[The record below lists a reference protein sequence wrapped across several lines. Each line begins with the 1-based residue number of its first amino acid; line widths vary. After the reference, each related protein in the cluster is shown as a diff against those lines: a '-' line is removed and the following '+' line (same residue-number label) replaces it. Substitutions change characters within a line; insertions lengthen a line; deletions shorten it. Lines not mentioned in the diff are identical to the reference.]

1 MGYLNN
7 FPLLN
12 MNKSKETVYF
22 THKFIPIY
30 LVTEALIR
38 AAFHLLREKTHTI
51 PKLVRYLSL
60 TIKAHDSSY
69 EPDNRSNAYKM
80 LHL

>member
-1 MGYLNN
+1 VR
-7 FPLLN
+7 
-12 MNKSKETVYF
+12 KVSKKNIESI
-22 THKFIPIY
+22 H
-30 LVTEALIR
+30 IR
-38 AAFHLLREKTHTI
+38 NERLREKTHTI
-51 PKLVRYLSL
+51 PKLVRNLSL